1 MRARESASEGNSKGA
16 GNVMPAGA
24 GSTAVGDAAAQVGTV
39 GQVKDV
45 KGLFEEVKEVETER
59 TRVIGEKMDTS

>member
-1 MRARESASEGNSKGA
+1 
-16 GNVMPAGA
+16 MPAGA

-45 KGLFEEVKEVETER
+45 KGLVEEVKEVETER